1 MKIETQNNINS
12 NILRIFDEE
21 IIPFLPKHYVK
32 KVQEILPDATEENIR
47 IVKHRKS
54 GNPEIISALKKVAI
68 ENKSLL
74 NP

>member
-1 MKIETQNNINS
+1 MKTVTQNNINS

-32 KVQEILPDATEENIR
+32 KVQEILPKEKDGNIR

-54 GNPEIISALKKVAI
+54 GNPEIISALKKVAR

>member
-1 MKIETQNNINS
+1 MKTETQNNINS

-32 KVQEILPDATEENIR
+32 KVQEILPGTKDGSVRT
-47 IVKHRKS
+47 VKSRKS
-54 GNPEIISALKKVAI
+54 GDIKIINALRQVAR

>member
-1 MKIETQNNINS
+1 MKTETQNNINS

-47 IVKHRKS
+47 IVKYRKS
-54 GNPEIISALKKVAI
+54 GNPEIISALKKVAR